1 MTAVVAG
8 RASIVVA
15 THRPATTV
23 LLHLLHLVPGA
34 TALLG
39 YLFLLPVAEAL
50 GCQATLT
57 SPKDA

>member
-8 RASIVVA
+8 RASIAAA

-23 LLHLLHLVPGA
+23 LLHLVPGA
-34 TALLG
+34 LALLG

>member
-8 RASIVVA
+8 RASIAAA

-23 LLHLLHLVPGA
+23 PLHLVPGA
-34 TALLG
+34 LALLG
-39 YLFLLPVAEAL
+39 YLFLLTVAETL